1 MNAKVNNWAVELE
14 SQKIDFVFILGIKNV
29 LADTLSRLIE
39 VDSDVKL
46 PEENEGEEFGYIP
59 FEKLPPAQVEVCKE
73 VWINE
78 VTQDRVTSKLQ
89 DPIQQNIEINL
100 PLTN

>member
-39 VDSDVKL
+39 VDNNVKL
-46 PEENEGEEFGYIP
+46 PEEKGRRRI
-59 FEKLPPAQVEVCKE
+59 
-73 VWINE
+73 WIHPL
-78 VTQDRVTSKLQ
+78 RKTSTSTSRGVSGSMDK
-89 DPIQQNIEINL
+89 
-100 PLTN
+100 

>member
-14 SQKIDFVFILGIKNV
+14 SQKIDFVFTPGIKNV

-46 PEENEGEEFGYIP
+46 PEEKEGQEFGYIP
-59 FEKLPPAQVEVCKE
+59 FKQLPPVQVETLEE
-73 VWINE
+73 VLINKQSHQRQGNHTARGPHPE
-78 VTQDRVTSKLQ
+78 KH
-89 DPIQQNIEINL
+89 
-100 PLTN
+100 